1 MRLLSRCSSCTLAF
15 LVVALSACGDDQ
27 GHTSP
32 TETVAPTIAAL
43 ALSADSVLIGGSNTP
58 LTVTIDNPAPD
69 RPNVTV
75 EGYLTQG
82 TARRAAGS
90 MQVDCGSGAALLPK
104 GTCTVSFALG
114 ASNGGAGTGT
124 LVQGAATFELQLTQ
138 NGMVLA
144 TKIAAVTLV
153 NHPTISAVKLGS
165 DTAMIGG
172 PGVGLTTTIE
182 SAGPSLPG
190 VSVQGY
196 VTQGTARRAVGSI
209 QVDCGSGTAVLPR
222 GTCPVSFVAGASN
235 SGTGTGTLVA
245 GDAAFEL
252 QLIQK
257 GTVLDTKTVA
267 VTLVE
272 GPTISALSLSSD
284 SVTIDG
290 PNVNYTAALV
300 NPGSSYSN
308 MVVRG
313 YIHQG
318 TVQHVAGGTN
328 VFACGSDPGV
338 LPKGTCPV
346 LYGFGASNSG
356 GAGTGLLVQGAAT
369 FELRLTRNDTVVL
382 DTKTVAVTLVSNKPP
397 RISALT
403 LSSDT
408 ATIGGSSVPY
418 NGNDPKYRPDRH
430 ANAAADLHRSGN
442 REIPRRREIRRLRK
456 RCRGSADRHVHG
468 STRVR
473 GEF

>member
-1 MRLLSRCSSCTLAF
+1 MRLLSRCSRCTLAF

-43 ALSADSVLIGGSNTP
+43 TLSADSVLIGGSNTP

-124 LVQGAATFELQLTQ
+124 LVQGAATFELQLIQ
-138 NGMVLA
+138 N
-144 TKIAAVTLV
+144 
-153 NHPTISAVKLGS
+153 
-165 DTAMIGG
+165 
-172 PGVGLTTTIE
+172 
-182 SAGPSLPG
+182 
-190 VSVQGY
+190 
-196 VTQGTARRAVGSI
+196 
-209 QVDCGSGTAVLPR
+209 
-222 GTCPVSFVAGASN
+222 
-235 SGTGTGTLVA
+235 
-245 GDAAFEL
+245 
-252 QLIQK
+252 
-257 GTVLDTKTVA
+257 GTVLDTKSVA

-272 GPTISALSLSSD
+272 RPTISALTLSSD

-308 MVVRG
+308 TVVRG

-318 TVQHVAGGTN
+318 SVQHVAGGTN
-328 VFACGSDPGV
+328 VLACGGDPGV
-338 LPKGTCPV
+338 LPKGTCPA
-346 LYGFGASNSG
+346 LYGFGASNSS
-356 GAGTGLLVQGAAT
+356 GAGPGLLVQGAAT

-382 DTKTVAVTLVSNKPP
+382 DTKTVAMTLVSNKPP
-397 RISALT
+397 TISALT

-408 ATIGGSSVPY
+408 ATIGGSSVTYMATIQNTGPALTQMLLQTFIVQGAEKFPAGGRFVDCGIGAGALPSGTCTVPHGY
-418 NGNDPKYRPDRH
+418 GANFNYSYIPGPATLEVQLKDGNGTIVDTKTAPVVLKQQ
-430 ANAAADLHRSGN
+430 
-442 REIPRRREIRRLRK
+442 
-456 RCRGSADRHVHG
+456 
-468 STRVR
+468 
-473 GEF
+473 

>member
-1 MRLLSRCSSCTLAF
+1 MRLLSRCSRCTLAF

-124 LVQGAATFELQLTQ
+124 LVQGAATFELQLIQ
-138 NGMVLA
+138 N
-144 TKIAAVTLV
+144 
-153 NHPTISAVKLGS
+153 
-165 DTAMIGG
+165 
-172 PGVGLTTTIE
+172 
-182 SAGPSLPG
+182 
-190 VSVQGY
+190 
-196 VTQGTARRAVGSI
+196 
-209 QVDCGSGTAVLPR
+209 
-222 GTCPVSFVAGASN
+222 
-235 SGTGTGTLVA
+235 
-245 GDAAFEL
+245 
-252 QLIQK
+252 

-272 GPTISALSLSSD
+272 RPTISTLSLSSD

-308 MVVRG
+308 MLVRG

-338 LPKGTCPV
+338 LPNGTCPV
-346 LYGFGASNSG
+346 LYAFGASNSG

-369 FELRLTRNDTVVL
+369 FELRLTRNDTVL

-397 RISALT
+397 TISALT

-408 ATIGGSSVPY
+408 ATIGGQASHTWQRSKIPARPSRKCCCRPSSF
-418 NGNDPKYRPDRH
+418 
-430 ANAAADLHRSGN
+430 
-442 REIPRRREIRRLRK
+442 REPRNSPPA
-456 RCRGSADRHVHG
+456 GG
-468 STRVR
+468 T
-473 GEF
+473 